1 MVFWSRKRVCWVGLL
16 FPPAAF
22 VLLWREQGTGLARKL
37 WRSVWLGLYSLCY
50 AVLIILLL
58 MQFAG
63 LELEWRG
70 GFPPVLTFSKAKPDY
85 DALEVHRAGQAH
97 QIASASPGQAMS
109 GGTYWIGFRGPHRDG
124 HYAEQAILTNWPA
137 GGLRSFWRQPVG
149 GGYASFAVAEG
160 MAFTMEQRR
169 DEEVVTAYAVAT
181 GRELW
186 AHGYRASFDDTMH
199 MGGVGPRSTPTWHLG
214 RLYALGA
221 TGRFMCFEART
232 GRLLWV
238 HNILEEENAQNLQ
251 YGCAASPLIV
261 EDKVIVV
268 GGQGE
273 KSLLAYDL
281 ETGQPVWKSVS
292 RKPAYSSP
300 MLVELTGQ
308 RQILLVTAKHAV
320 GVEPED
326 GFVLWEFPWTVQY
339 DNNIAQPVVLSSN
352 RFFLSAG
359 YGTGCVAVELEK
371 NGSEFIARELW
382 RNRLLKNKL
391 TSSVFYEGHIYGL
404 DEDILTCL
412 DAATGRRMWKEGRYG
427 YGQLVLAS
435 GHLVIL
441 SGFGDLVLVKAS
453 PERYE
458 ELARFPAL
466 EGKTWNHPALADGC
480 LLVRNAAG
488 MMCFQVGAE

>member
-1 MVFWSRKRVCWVGLL
+1 
-16 FPPAAF
+16 
-22 VLLWREQGTGLARKL
+22 
-37 WRSVWLGLYSLCY
+37 
-50 AVLIILLL
+50 
-58 MQFAG
+58 
-63 LELEWRG
+63 
-70 GFPPVLTFSKAKPDY
+70 
-85 DALEVHRAGQAH
+85 
-97 QIASASPGQAMS
+97 
-109 GGTYWIGFRGPHRDG
+109 
-124 HYAEQAILTNWPA
+124 
-137 GGLRSFWRQPVG
+137 
-149 GGYASFAVAEG
+149 
-160 MAFTMEQRR
+160 
-169 DEEVVTAYAVAT
+169 
-181 GRELW
+181 
-186 AHGYRASFDDTMH
+186 MH